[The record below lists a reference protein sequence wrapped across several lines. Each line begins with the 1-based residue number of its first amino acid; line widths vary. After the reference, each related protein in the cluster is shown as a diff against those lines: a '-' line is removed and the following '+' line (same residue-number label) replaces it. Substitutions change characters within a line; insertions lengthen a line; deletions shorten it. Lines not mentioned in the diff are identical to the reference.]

1 MNDLSSL
8 YHAVGDWA
16 EPVQW
21 YTLEVAFFFF
31 LNNDNKYLKS
41 AVKLVVCVLV
51 VKRKYTFFKCLPWGH
66 KKTSSRLVRWLRW

>member
-31 LNNDNKYLKS
+31 LIMIIN
-41 AVKLVVCVLV
+41 
-51 VKRKYTFFKCLPWGH
+51 T
-66 KKTSSRLVRWLRW
+66 